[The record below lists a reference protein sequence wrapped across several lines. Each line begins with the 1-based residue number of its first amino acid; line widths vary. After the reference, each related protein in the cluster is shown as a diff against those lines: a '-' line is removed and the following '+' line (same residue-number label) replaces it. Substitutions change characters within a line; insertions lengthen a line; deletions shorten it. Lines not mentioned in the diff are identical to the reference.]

1 MASVALVTS
10 SMSPGW
16 YTYDGMAGASAPTS
30 RRCRRTVVTN
40 GSNPPKIIS
49 LSAIFSMQIFSRF
62 ILYPFLV
69 ISFTFFS
76 KYSKLFWEF
85 TYVTSWFYSFF
96 YCWRILKFDA
106 TVRRRRRCSSSN
118 KQKQHHTVQ
127 AARWLVALQ
136 LVIGPIPKQ
145 LLPPPWAA
153 LPRNSYLVRPEAI
166 CAPAFIDPSKVARRA
181 RLV

>member
-30 RRCRRTVVTN
+30 RRCR
-40 GSNPPKIIS
+40 S
-49 LSAIFSMQIFSRF
+49 
-62 ILYPFLV
+62 
-69 ISFTFFS
+69 
-76 KYSKLFWEF
+76 
-85 TYVTSWFYSFF
+85 
-96 YCWRILKFDA
+96 
-106 TVRRRRRCSSSN
+106 RRRSSSN

-127 AARWLVALQ
+127 AARWLVALL

-145 LLPPPWAA
+145 LPPPRAA
-153 LPRNSYLVRPEAI
+153 RAAQSYLVRPEAI